1 MDNIEKINLDNVDWK
16 SSKEFFDSLLELAN
30 LENSS
35 NERYLMTWVG
45 RKKSIVEAG
54 APINKT
60 LRPDRDESVNF
71 DSTKNLCIV
80 GDNLDAL
87 KILQESYLGEVKMI
101 YIDPPYNTGNDFV
114 YKDSF
119 STNKDNYKSNYLDE
133 DGNVLLSE
141 DKMIEN
147 ERTNGRFH
155 SDWLSMIYPRL
166 KLCKNLLS
174 EDGIIFISI
183 DDNELDNLRKVCE
196 EIFGEENFGGIAPRK
211 TRGSATT
218 KGDSEMQK
226 INDYLVIFFK
236 DKKTGT
242 FNQKIVGE
250 KKYPYSDERG
260 DYYIVPLQDNGPH
273 GTREARPNLWYP
285 IYVLENGDLSYEE
298 PSSYKEKVLPAMHQN
313 KEGRWMWSK
322 KKFDTD
328 KKDLLIKDGKAWIKH
343 YYVEGEDQNKY
354 QREKLWIDDCQNAK
368 GTIALNA
375 LFPEIKN
382 VFSNPKPLELIDF
395 CLNAGAEKDSII
407 LDFFGG
413 SGSTAHAVME
423 KNAADGG
430 TRRYITVQ
438 LNEDLDENYEHAT
451 GSDKANIKNTID
463 FLESINKKHEISE
476 VTIERLRRA
485 GEKIHKENPDADVD
499 TGFRVLRID
508 DSNEKA
514 NIRKPAGDFDQTT
527 LLDSI
532 DNLKPERTPLDLL
545 FGSIV
550 VSALPLDLKL
560 EERDIDNN
568 HIYLYGYE
576 FEKTGLIACFDE
588 DISEDTIKAIANLQ
602 PNVAIFR
609 ESSFDRSDIK
619 INLSEHFRLISP
631 DTKVKVL

>member
-35 NERYLMTWVG
+35 NERYLMSWVG

-119 STNKDNYKSNYLDE
+119 SANKDNYKSNYLDE

-260 DYYIVPLQDNGPH
+260 EYYIVPLQDNGPH

-285 IYVLENGDLSYEE
+285 IHELNDGTLSYDATENI
-298 PSSYKEKVLPAMHQN
+298 KRTILPDKHQN
-313 KEGRWMWSK
+313 KEGCWMWSK
-322 KKFDTD
+322 AKFD
-328 KKDLLIKDGKAWIKH
+328 KDGKDLTIHNDKVYIKH
-343 YYVEGEDQNKY
+343 YYIEGEDQNRC
-354 QREKLWIDDCQNAK
+354 QREKLWLDNFQNAK
-368 GTIALNA
+368 GTVTLNS
-375 LFPEIKN
+375 LFPEIKM
-382 VFSNPKPLELIDF
+382 SS
-395 CLNAGAEKDSII
+395 AI
-407 LDFFGG
+407 L
-413 SGSTAHAVME
+413 S
-423 KNAADGG
+423 
-430 TRRYITVQ
+430 R
-438 LNEDLDENYEHAT
+438 
-451 GSDKANIKNTID
+451 
-463 FLESINKKHEISE
+463 
-476 VTIERLRRA
+476 
-485 GEKIHKENPDADVD
+485 
-499 TGFRVLRID
+499 
-508 DSNEKA
+508 
-514 NIRKPAGDFDQTT
+514 
-527 LLDSI
+527 
-532 DNLKPERTPLDLL
+532 
-545 FGSIV
+545 
-550 VSALPLDLKL
+550 
-560 EERDIDNN
+560 
-568 HIYLYGYE
+568 
-576 FEKTGLIACFDE
+576 
-588 DISEDTIKAIANLQ
+588 
-602 PNVAIFR
+602 
-609 ESSFDRSDIK
+609 
-619 INLSEHFRLISP
+619 
-631 DTKVKVL
+631 